1 MEIEPLLNERLK
13 TENNIFSNIVGQFIE
28 LLQNSLKTNEL
39 KENLQNQYAQI
50 LKNDETIEYN
60 IFSRVTGKD
69 YTILSFQDKGENIIK
84 IPNLLLPKE
93 TNSRTVLNYKN
104 GEFEINQD
112 KTKINNRNWEKEQK
126 TEEILKEDRIYFVD
140 SHRND
145 YTEVIAV
152 DNGKEYK
159 FNFMEA
165 YIGRRLKIDVNEGDY
180 IIAKDGKFEK
190 YEGNVKIKDKKT
202 ERIIENRKQ
211 EIEND
216 KLNREYNLK
225 EGKEFLVKEQVN
237 SSNFIVE
244 SIDDKR
250 ESYMG
255 FYTNKTELEDLQ
267 VQGIEDI
274 YCYESN
280 NATIT
285 NLQEGDKLVVKN
297 GKIIKEGTENL
308 LENNISKSS
317 QYRGKS
323 GQIYFVDKVGENSIT
338 ITNINDL
345 KTQTVKREDGINIES
360 GDFIKTKNVGY
371 ERYDG
376 SISIENT
383 KIKDYVNLQYNHM
396 L

>member
-1 MEIEPLLNERLK
+1 MEIEPLLYKGIEK
-13 TENNIFSNIVGQFIE
+13 ENNIFSNVVQQFIE
-28 LLQNSLKTNEL
+28 LLQDSLKTNEL

-50 LKNDETIEYN
+50 LKNDETIEYSV
-60 IFSRVTGKD
+60 FSKVAGKD
-69 YTILSFQDKGENIIK
+69 YTILSFQNEGENIIK

-152 DNGKEYK
+152 DNGKEYQ
-159 FNFMEA
+159 FNFMQP
-165 YIGRRLKIDVNEGDY
+165 YIGRRLKIDVNEGAY

-202 ERIIENRKQ
+202 ERIIENREQ

-216 KLNREYNLK
+216 KLNKQENLK
-225 EGKEFLVKEQVN
+225 EGKEFIVKEEIN

-244 SIDDKR
+244 SIDDKK
-250 ESYMG
+250 ELHMG
-255 FYTNKTELEDLQ
+255 FYTNINELEDLQ
-267 VQGIEDI
+267 IQGIEDI

-280 NATIT
+280 NATIN
-285 NLQEGDKLVVKN
+285 NLSEGDKLVSRN

-308 LENNISKSS
+308 LEDDISKIN
-317 QYRGKS
+317 QYTGKS
-323 GQIYFVDKVGENSIT
+323 GQIYLVNRVEENSIT
-338 ITNINDL
+338 ITNINDR
-345 KTQTVKREDGINIES
+345 KTQTVKKEEGINVEK
-360 GDFIKTKNVGY
+360 GDFIKTKNIGY
-371 ERYDG
+371 ERYYG
-376 SISIENT
+376 IVNIENE
-383 KIKDYVNLQYNHM
+383 KVKDYVKSQYDHI

>member
-1 MEIEPLLNERLK
+1 MP
-13 TENNIFSNIVGQFIE
+13 
-28 LLQNSLKTNEL
+28 
-39 KENLQNQYAQI
+39 
-50 LKNDETIEYN
+50 
-60 IFSRVTGKD
+60 
-69 YTILSFQDKGENIIK
+69 KG
-84 IPNLLLPKE
+84 

-145 YTEVIAV
+145 YTEVIAI
-152 DNGKEYK
+152 DNGEEYK
-159 FNFMEA
+159 FNFMEN

-180 IIAKDGKFEK
+180 IRAKDGKFEK

-244 SIDDKR
+244 SIDDKK

-267 VQGIEDI
+267 VQGVEDI

-308 LENNISKSS
+308 LEDNISKSS

-323 GQIYFVDKVGENSIT
+323 GQIYFVDKVEKIS
-338 ITNINDL
+338 ITNI
-345 KTQTVKREDGINIES
+345 I
-360 GDFIKTKNVGY
+360 
-371 ERYDG
+371 
-376 SISIENT
+376 
-383 KIKDYVNLQYNHM
+383 
-396 L
+396 

>member
-1 MEIEPLLNERLK
+1 MEIEPLLYKGIEK
-13 TENNIFSNIVGQFIE
+13 ENNIFSNVVQQFIE
-28 LLQNSLKTNEL
+28 LLQDSLKTNEL

-60 IFSRVTGKD
+60 IFSKVTGKD

-152 DNGKEYK
+152 DNGKEYQ

-190 YEGNVKIKDKKT
+190 YEGKVKIKDKKT
-202 ERIIENRKQ
+202 ERIIENREQ

-216 KLNREYNLK
+216 KLNKQENLK
-225 EGKEFLVKEQVN
+225 EGKEFIVKEEIN

-244 SIDDKR
+244 SIDDKK
-250 ESYMG
+250 ELHMG
-255 FYTNKTELEDLQ
+255 FYTNINELEDLQ
-267 VQGIEDI
+267 IQGIEDI

-280 NATIT
+280 NATIN
-285 NLQEGDKLVVKN
+285 NLSEGDKLVSRN

-308 LENNISKSS
+308 LEDDISKIK
-317 QYRGKS
+317 QYTGKS
-323 GQIYFVDKVGENSIT
+323 GQIYLVNRVEENSIT

-345 KTQTVKREDGINIES
+345 KTQTVKKEDGIDIEG

-376 SISIENT
+376 SISIESA
-383 KIKDYVNLQYNHM
+383 KIRDYVNLQYNYI